1 MAILLALGLLQVT
14 MIKPYFRDQ
23 RVSSIEYVASE
34 IADDLLNKDKLL
46 QADIEDT
53 FNMILNNDMCAVIFN
68 DNGRVIYEED
78 ALGATCTFDRF
89 TTIDGE
95 SFIPLVEPIKII
107 ESVVDDQVL
116 STSIISD
123 VSDQEMVLYGRMIEG
138 DLANYYLFINS
149 PVEPIESYIELFTG
163 QYYIIAFV
171 VFIAAIGTSFFLSK
185 RITYPIVKIKN
196 EASKLTNGDYDVD
209 FDIDSYSEI
218 NDLANTLAKTG
229 KVMETTDELRQD
241 LIANISHDIK
251 TPLTMIK
258 AYSEMIR
265 DISGDDKTKRDKH
278 LNVIIEEA
286 DYLDRLVDDMRDVS
300 KLQAGQQ
307 TLNRTNFDMKETIE
321 RIIEHYRGG
330 ILKDMSIS
338 VDTDLV
344 SSVVWADE
352 TAISRVISNFL
363 SNAIKYSFAD
373 SKIMVRMIDSE
384 DRLRIEVIDDGK
396 GISESELPYIW
407 TRYYKIDKGFS
418 RNINSTGLGLAIAKA
433 ILEAHGA
440 KYGVISKVNVGSTFW
455 FELSKDYDGLSK
467 RD

>member
-14 MIKPYFRDQ
+14 LIKPYFRDQ
-23 RVSSIEYVASE
+23 RVNSIELIASE
-34 IADDLLNKDKLL
+34 ITDDLLGKDKLST
-46 QADIEDT
+46 ADIEDT
-53 FNMILNNDMCAVIFN
+53 FNMILNNDMCAIIFN

-78 ALGATCTFDRF
+78 ALGATCTFDKF
-89 TTIDGE
+89 TTIDDE
-95 SFIPLVEPIKII
+95 SFIPLVEPTKII
-107 ESVVDDQVL
+107 ETVKDGNIL
-116 STSIISD
+116 NTSIISD
-123 VSDQEMVLYGRMIEG
+123 VSDQEMVLYGQKIEG

-149 PVEPIESYIELFTG
+149 PVEPIESYIELFTD
-163 QYYIIAFV
+163 QYYLIAFA
-171 VFIAAIGTSFFLSK
+171 VFVAAIGISFFLSD
-185 RITYPIVKIKN
+185 RITSPIVKIKK
-196 EASKLTNGDYDVD
+196 EADKLSSGNYDVD
-209 FDIDSYSEI
+209 FTIDSYSEI
-218 NDLANTLAKTG
+218 NDLANTLDKTSQ
-229 KVMETTDELRQD
+229 VMATTDELRQD
-241 LIANISHDIK
+241 LIANVSHDIK

-265 DISGDDKTKRDKH
+265 DISGDDKEKRDKH

-307 TLNRTNFDMKETIE
+307 TLKRINFDMKETIE

-330 ILKDMSIS
+330 ILKDMSI
-338 VDTDLV
+338 TIETELV

-373 SKIMVRMIDSE
+373 SKILVKMTDSE
-384 DRLRIEVIDDGK
+384 DHLRVEVIDDGK

-467 RD
+467 GN

>member
-14 MIKPYFRDQ
+14 LIKPYFRDQ
-23 RVSSIEYVASE
+23 RVNSIELIASE
-34 IADDLLNKDKLL
+34 ITDDLLGKDKLST
-46 QADIEDT
+46 ADIEDT
-53 FNMILNNDMCAVIFN
+53 FNMILNNDMCAIIFN

-78 ALGATCTFDRF
+78 ALGATCTFDKF
-89 TTIDGE
+89 TTIDDE
-95 SFIPLVEPIKII
+95 SFIPLVEPTKII
-107 ESVVDDQVL
+107 ETVKDGNIL
-116 STSIISD
+116 NTSIISD
-123 VSDQEMVLYGRMIEG
+123 VSDQEMVLYGQKIEG

-163 QYYIIAFV
+163 QYYLIAFA
-171 VFIAAIGTSFFLSK
+171 VFVAAIGISFFLSD
-185 RITYPIVKIKN
+185 RITSPIVKIKK
-196 EASKLTNGDYDVD
+196 EADKLSSGNYDVD
-209 FDIDSYSEI
+209 FTIDSYSEI
-218 NDLANTLAKTG
+218 NDLANTLDKTSQ
-229 KVMETTDELRQD
+229 VMATTDELRQD
-241 LIANISHDIK
+241 LIANVSHDIK

-265 DISGDDKTKRDKH
+265 DISGDDKEKRDKH

-307 TLNRTNFDMKETIE
+307 TLKRTNFDMKETIE

-330 ILKDMSIS
+330 ILKDMSI
-338 VDTDLV
+338 TIETELV

-373 SKIMVRMIDSE
+373 SKILVKMTDSE
-384 DRLRIEVIDDGK
+384 DHLRVEVIDDGK

-467 RD
+467 GN

>member
-14 MIKPYFRDQ
+14 LIKPYFRDQ
-23 RVSSIEYVASE
+23 RVNSIELIASE
-34 IADDLLNKDKLL
+34 ITDDLLGKDKLST
-46 QADIEDT
+46 ADIEDT
-53 FNMILNNDMCAVIFN
+53 FNMILNNDMCAIIFN
-68 DNGRVIYEED
+68 DNGRVIYKED
-78 ALGATCTFDRF
+78 ALGATCTFDKF
-89 TTIDGE
+89 TTIDDE
-95 SFIPLVEPIKII
+95 SFIPLVEPTKII
-107 ESVVDDQVL
+107 ETVKDGNIL
-116 STSIISD
+116 NTSIISD
-123 VSDQEMVLYGRMIEG
+123 VSDQEMVLYGQKIEG

-149 PVEPIESYIELFTG
+149 PVEPIESYIELFTD
-163 QYYIIAFV
+163 QYYLIAFA
-171 VFIAAIGTSFFLSK
+171 VFVAAIGISFFLSD
-185 RITYPIVKIKN
+185 RITSPIVKIKK
-196 EASKLTNGDYDVD
+196 EADKLSSGNYDVD
-209 FDIDSYSEI
+209 FTIDSYSEI
-218 NDLANTLAKTG
+218 NDLANTLDKTSQ
-229 KVMETTDELRQD
+229 VMATTDELRQD
-241 LIANISHDIK
+241 LIANVSHDIK

-265 DISGDDKTKRDKH
+265 DISGDDKEKRDKH

-307 TLNRTNFDMKETIE
+307 TLKRTNFDMKETIE

-330 ILKDMSIS
+330 ILKDMSI
-338 VDTDLV
+338 TIETELV

-373 SKIMVRMIDSE
+373 SKILVKMTDSE
-384 DRLRIEVIDDGK
+384 DHLRVEVIDDGK

-467 RD
+467 GN

>member
-14 MIKPYFRDQ
+14 LIKPYFRDQ
-23 RVSSIEYVASE
+23 RVNSIELIASE
-34 IADDLLNKDKLL
+34 ITDDLLGKDKLST
-46 QADIEDT
+46 ADIEDT
-53 FNMILNNDMCAVIFN
+53 FNMILNNDMCAIIFN

-78 ALGATCTFDRF
+78 ALGATCTFDKF
-89 TTIDGE
+89 TTIDDE
-95 SFIPLVEPIKII
+95 SFIPLVEPTKII
-107 ESVVDDQVL
+107 ETVKDGNIL
-116 STSIISD
+116 NTSIISD
-123 VSDQEMVLYGRMIEG
+123 VSDQEMVLYGQKIEG

-149 PVEPIESYIELFTG
+149 PVEPIESYIELFTD
-163 QYYIIAFV
+163 QYYLIAFA
-171 VFIAAIGTSFFLSK
+171 VFVAAIGISFFLSD
-185 RITYPIVKIKN
+185 RITSPIVKIKK
-196 EASKLTNGDYDVD
+196 EADKLSSGNYDVD
-209 FDIDSYSEI
+209 FTIDSYSEI
-218 NDLANTLAKTG
+218 NDLANTLDKTSQ
-229 KVMETTDELRQD
+229 VMATTDELRQD
-241 LIANISHDIK
+241 LIANVSHDIK

-265 DISGDDKTKRDKH
+265 DISGDDKEKRDKH

-307 TLNRTNFDMKETIE
+307 TLKRTNFDMKETIE

-330 ILKDMSIS
+330 ILKDMSI
-338 VDTDLV
+338 TIETELV

-373 SKIMVRMIDSE
+373 SKILVKMTDSE
-384 DRLRIEVIDDGK
+384 DHLRVEVIDDGK

-467 RD
+467 GN